1 MQSKH
6 TDSDI
11 DSEEE
16 TRLRITPFSSP
27 KSGTVATKNERTG
40 LNSPIAMS
48 LMILWYIF
56 SACNLFMN
64 KYVIS
69 YLNGEPA
76 LLAMGQ
82 MLMCIVFGFIQI
94 KHSCGL
100 FASRPS
106 STSLSTQNG
115 YKFMQPSTIILGTLR
130 FTTLV
135 LALTSLNYV
144 AVSFIETIKSSAPI
158 FTVIITAIFIGEKTG
173 LYVNLSLVP
182 IMSGL
187 AICSATELS
196 FNIEGFVASI
206 LTNLSEC
213 IQNVYSK
220 VLLSNERQRNGP
232 AELQFNTSLAS
243 FVIQLIASFAFVDW
257 ATVELSSYM
266 IGAILVN
273 GMFFHF
279 QSITEYALLEHIT
292 PVTHSVANT
301 VKRAFLIWI
310 SVFLFGNTVTFY
322 SGLGTLCVIGGVLL
336 YNKARQLDAHR
347 NHQRI
352 IDFQPCRI
360 SL

>member
-1 MQSKH
+1 
-6 TDSDI
+6 
-11 DSEEE
+11 
-16 TRLRITPFSSP
+16 
-27 KSGTVATKNERTG
+27 
-40 LNSPIAMS
+40 
-48 LMILWYIF
+48 
-56 SACNLFMN
+56 
-64 KYVIS
+64 
-69 YLNGEPA
+69 
-76 LLAMGQ
+76 MGQ

-94 KHSCGL
+94 KYSWGL
-100 FASRPS
+100 FASHPI
-106 STSLSTQNG
+106 STSLTTNG
-115 YKFMQPSTIILGTLR
+115 YKFLQPSMAILGTLR

-135 LALTSLNYV
+135 LGLTSLNYV

-158 FTVIITAIFIGEKTG
+158 FTVIIAAIFIGEKTG
-173 LYVNLSLVP
+173 LYVNLSLIP

-187 AICSATELS
+187 ALCSATELS
-196 FNIEGFVASI
+196 FNIEGFIASI

-243 FVIQLIASFAFVDW
+243 FVIQLIASFAFIDW
-257 ATVELSSYM
+257 ASVELSSNM

-273 GMFFHF
+273 GVFFHF

-336 YNKARQLDAHR
+336 YNKARQLDAER
-347 NHQRI
+347 NHQRV
-352 IDFQPCRI
+352 IDFQPCRV